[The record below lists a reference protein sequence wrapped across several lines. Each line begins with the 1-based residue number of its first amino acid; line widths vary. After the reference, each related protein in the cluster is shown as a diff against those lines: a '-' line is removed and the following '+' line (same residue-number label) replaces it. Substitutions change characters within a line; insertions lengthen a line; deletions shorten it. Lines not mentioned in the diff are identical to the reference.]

1 MMYQS
6 QDTETFTAAAS
17 YNFDHEEAALS
28 GIGGSHDTVS
38 ILFQDKPAY
47 PSCKPNIAESGGN
60 PWVKGYQL

>member
-17 YNFDHEEAALS
+17 DNFDHEEAALS
-28 GIGGSHDTVS
+28 GIGGSHESVS